1 MKNLLILAAFAITSL
16 SAQAGIGLGATLS
29 ECMQAFGQTPRVR
42 GTLNDSHGNVGYDF
56 HSQGYLIQAD
66 FFNGTAYRLAY
77 VRDAGFISDELVTA
91 FMCDT
96 SPGAIWSECDLNDGG
111 KIYTTDK
118 VGVYRSSYNGFSSIC
133 IYKRD
138 GSPR

>member
-1 MKNLLILAAFAITSL
+1 MKNLLLLAALAITSL
-16 SAQAGIGLGATLS
+16 SAQAGIGLGATLP
-29 ECMQAFGQTPRVR
+29 ECIQAFGQAPRVR
-42 GTLNDSHGNVGYDF
+42 GTLNDFHGDIGYDF

-66 FFNGTAYRLAY
+66 FFNGTAYHLAY
-77 VRDAGFISDELVTA
+77 VHDAGFISDELVKA
-91 FMCDT
+91 FMSAT
-96 SPGAIWSECDLNDGG
+96 SPGAIWTECDLNDGG
-111 KIYTTDK
+111 KIYTTAK